1 VHIALVTC
9 ARLPDLTE
17 DDRLLKDALA
27 ARGAGVEATV
37 WDAPD
42 VVWTRF
48 DRVVLRSVWDYH
60 ERLEAFLAWVDRLEG
75 LRVPLWNP
83 PATVRANSHKSYL
96 ADLGTRGIP
105 VVPMVELPR
114 GAVVDLGRLLE
125 GWQWAD
131 AVVKPAVSASAY
143 RTWRV
148 SPATAGERQPELDRM
163 LRDGDV
169 LVQPYVPEI
178 TSAGEWSFVFFA
190 GTYSHAVRK
199 VPKAGDYRVQSELG
213 GRVIVEEPKAALRRD
228 AERIAAGIAR
238 PWLYA
243 RVDAVERDGALTLM
257 ELELIEPVLFLG
269 EHPAAPG
276 RFADAILHHR

>member
-1 VHIALVTC
+1 VDIALVTC
-9 ARLPDLTE
+9 SRLPDLTE
-17 DDRLLKDALA
+17 DDRLLRDALV
-27 ARGAGVEATV
+27 ARGARVEATV
-37 WDAPD
+37 WDAPG
-42 VVWTRF
+42 VVWTSF

-60 ERLEAFLAWVDRLEG
+60 ERVGDFLAWVDRLEG

-96 ADLGTRGIP
+96 ADLGARGVP
-105 VVPMVELPR
+105 VVPMIELPR
-114 GAVVDLGRLLE
+114 GATLDLGRLLE
-125 GWQWAD
+125 GWDWAD

-148 SPATAGERQPELDRM
+148 SPATAPERQAELDRM

-190 GTYSHAVRK
+190 GEYSHAVRK

-213 GRVIVEEPKAALRRD
+213 GRVIVEEPTAALRRD
-228 AERIAAGIAR
+228 AERIAAGIPR

-243 RVDAVERDGALTLM
+243 RVDAVERHGVLTLM

-269 EHPAAPG
+269 EDARAPT
-276 RFADAILHHR
+276 RFADAILHA